1 MADQAAINA
10 MNAAIAAIQALQAA
24 VIGLPAAIQAAVQQP
39 LPGIGPFMR
48 TPLRANVAIVLDYNN
63 KEYRRAYYSHAE
75 LLFRPH
81 LVEPVEYRDAWH
93 RIYGAIGQIAKV
105 PQDPILPHIEQF
117 IMVIE
122 EYARLNLD
130 QVRTWENTLIS
141 NNDRM
146 SQDSTILFDSLMHT
160 FSVTGLQ
167 RIQIWKDQHMINGN
181 DAKHCHLKVIIRES
195 YLDSNA
201 TVSTIRM
208 NLTTLDDYIRKK
220 GF

>member
-1 MADQAAINA
+1 
-10 MNAAIAAIQALQAA
+10 
-24 VIGLPAAIQAAVQQP
+24 
-39 LPGIGPFMR
+39 
-48 TPLRANVAIVLDYNN
+48 
-63 KEYRRAYYSHAE
+63 
-75 LLFRPH
+75 
-81 LVEPVEYRDAWH
+81 
-93 RIYGAIGQIAKV
+93 
-105 PQDPILPHIEQF
+105 
-117 IMVIE
+117 MVIE
-122 EYARLNLD
+122 ENARLNLD
-130 QVRTWENTLIS
+130 EERTWENTLIS